1 MPFLWILHLLYSP
14 YRRAVVGG
22 YLKMTGMVASENKDG
37 EHLEHQQRGKPGD
50 LPDSSHYVDLIFQ
63 ELYKP
68 ISKDHN
74 PTDGTQPHSSTYITN
89 KAGPKETALN
99 RLQRTLP
106 IWKRQLAAFTRLLDS
121 SESQKEPQQGK
132 YNAVLDAEGE
142 LEVATLYLSYDIAR
156 LCSKS
161 TRSDDHPLQR
171 LKSYRLRKI
180 HSMLNPACCLIRG
193 SYNKGGELHGHF
205 EKELSPEESERRS
218 MRHHQM
224 ITDLKE
230 AASLIGLAI
239 ECIDESDWYL
249 ALENWK
255 SESECITS
263 QLEQFV
269 HYIRPQ
275 IDALPEEN
283 RYPRLRFDRE
293 PVIHLAKLMIPI
305 TKLARIILNKLTKL
319 GMNRKHLT
327 FLTEMTSDRIDS
339 IADSHGSVSRSIS
352 QIISLLEV
360 ADISPGAETYY
371 QLIEIAQ
378 ELRNWS
384 EAPCLHVL
392 LHLAPSI
399 TNPNEY
405 PTQKDIKS
413 WIVSWN
419 TQRLLA
425 IDNFIC
431 YARSLVGVNLS

>member
-1 MPFLWILHLLYSP
+1 
-14 YRRAVVGG
+14 
-22 YLKMTGMVASENKDG
+22 MTGMVASENKDG

-74 PTDGTQPHSSTYITN
+74 PTDGAQPHSSTYITN

-283 RYPRLRFDRE
+283 RYPSKNHPE
-293 PVIHLAKLMIPI
+293 
-305 TKLARIILNKLTKL
+305 KLTKL

-413 WIVSWN
+413 WIISCWGKSIVALPHYIHAIPYVP
-419 TQRLLA
+419 TADYVRLQIL
-425 IDNFIC
+425 F
-431 YARSLVGVNLS
+431 L